1 MDNGKPIPMS
11 IVQCPSSIVHYP
23 MIKLAKE
30 FSFFASHPLGMRVLL
45 ITNLIYGMVNPIVEL
60 FIGAYI
66 MRNSSDIS
74 LVVIFQLAVY
84 TGIPTTFMI
93 NGWLLNRFPIAR
105 LYSLGMLLSGVS
117 MFVMMSL
124 HQLDTTG
131 IFFAGLIMGL
141 SYGFFWANRD
151 FLALNTTKD
160 ANRNYYYGIETFF
173 YTITGIVVPLAAGA
187 FIAASDKNSWFNG
200 NGNTSYYIIT
210 VCVFCLSILASVLV
224 HRGNFQ
230 NPKKA
235 PFIFLKFDKLWYKML
250 GLASLKGVAQG
261 YIVTAPTML
270 IMRLVGKEG
279 ELGLIQSVAALLS
292 AILLYV
298 LGRTAKPEHRLRIY
312 LIGLSLFVLGA
323 LFNAGLY
330 SALGT
335 ILFVL
340 CLIFARPLL
349 DIAYF
354 PIQLKV
360 IDIVAAKEK
369 RNEFTY
375 IFNHELGLY
384 IGRLLGCGLFIVL
397 ARYWSEYVAL
407 RYALLVIAV
416 VHFMGYFMM
425 RNISKEINN
434 VVEVQ
439 NLDDVSIKN

>member
-1 MDNGKPIPMS
+1 MLN
-11 IVQCPSSIVHYP
+11 
-23 MIKLAKE
+23 KLTQE
-30 FSFFASHPLGMRVLL
+30 FKFFNSHPLDMRMLL
-45 ITNLIYGMVNPIVEL
+45 LTNLIYALVMPIVEL

-84 TGIPTTFMI
+84 TGIPLTFMI
-93 NGWLLNRFPIAR
+93 NGFLLNSIPIAR

-117 MFVMMSL
+117 MFAMMSL
-124 HQLDTTG
+124 DNLDTLG
-131 IFFAGLIMGL
+131 VFFAGLIMGL

-151 FLALNTTKD
+151 FLALNTTHD
-160 ANRNYYYGIETFF
+160 NNRNYYYGIETFF
-173 YTITGIVVPLAAGA
+173 YTMTGIIVPFGAGV
-187 FIAASDKNSWFNG
+187 FIAATEKNGWFGG
-200 NGNTSYYIIT
+200 NVNVAYYCLT
-210 VCVFCLSILASVLV
+210 VFVFALSVFASILV
-224 HRGNFQ
+224 HRGGFK

-235 PFIFLKFDKLWYKML
+235 PFLFFKFDRLWNKML

-270 IMRLVGKEG
+270 IMSLVGKEG
-279 ELGLIQSVAALLS
+279 ALGVIQSVAALLS

-298 LGRTAKPEHRLRIY
+298 LGRTTTPKHRLLIY
-312 LIGLSLFVLGA
+312 GIGCSLFVLGA
-323 LFNAGLY
+323 FFNASLY
-330 SALGT
+330 SATGV

-340 CLIFARPLL
+340 CLLFARPLL

-360 IDIVAAKEK
+360 IDVVAEKEN

-384 IGRLLGCGLFIVL
+384 LGRLFGCGLFIVL
-397 ARYWSEYVAL
+397 ARYVSEYAAL

-416 VHFMGYFMM
+416 VHFMGWFAM
-425 RNISKEINN
+425 RGVVKDLKGQGDAENIVPVFES
-434 VVEVQ
+434 
-439 NLDDVSIKN
+439 